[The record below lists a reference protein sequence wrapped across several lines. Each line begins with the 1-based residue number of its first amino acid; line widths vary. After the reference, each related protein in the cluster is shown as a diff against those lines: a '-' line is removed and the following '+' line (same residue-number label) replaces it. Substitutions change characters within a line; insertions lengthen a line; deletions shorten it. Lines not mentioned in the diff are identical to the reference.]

1 MKKYRTLKGF
11 AVFFLLFTALALVS
25 AVLFYNIDD
34 LEFFSN
40 IIEQLGQSLTGTKFT
55 ITSDVAFECQ
65 RWSLVVGVIFYVLS
79 FIFVCA
85 TFSKSEKLIK
95 SIKYSQRIV
104 TQTYTNT
111 VKDKKKLYK
120 AQLKERKMKLKEK
133 KAAAKL
139 AKQEAKLKA
148 KEEAKAEK
156 LAKKEAKEETKLAK
170 QETKT
175 TTTAATPEATVAKT
189 EHKIISKKQ
198 RINDILNELK

>member
-1 MKKYRTLKGF
+1 MKTYKILKALSLTFIVVTMITLILVILFFNVNDLSFVRTL
-11 AVFFLLFTALALVS
+11 
-25 AVLFYNIDD
+25 
-34 LEFFSN
+34 
-40 IIEQLGQSLTGTKFT
+40 IEQCGQSVTGESFT
-55 ITSDVAFECQ
+55 ITSDIIFECQ